1 MARVS
6 SMFAAALALLIA
18 AAPLPV
24 LAQATGEPLDIVTEP
39 EEDDGELDNSIDENY
54 GTGVGEMI
62 TAVENAGGVSTGSG
76 ATLAGLDKLSGKS
89 ATLDV
94 KTGQT
99 VALGFLQI
107 TLGECRYP
115 SANPSGDAYA
125 WIVVRDQAKEAPVFQ
140 GWMIASSPALSALD
154 HARYDVWVK
163 ACTTE

>member
-6 SMFAAALALLIA
+6 AFVLALLIA
-18 AAPLPV
+18 AAPAQI
-24 LAQATGEPLDIVTEP
+24 LAQSGEPLDIVTEP
-39 EEDDGELDNSIDENY
+39 EEDDGDLDNSIDENF
-54 GTGVGEMI
+54 GSGVGEMI
-62 TAVENAGGVSTGSG
+62 TSVENTGGVSTGTG

-125 WIVVRDQAKEAPVFQ
+125 WLVVRDQAKEPPVFQ